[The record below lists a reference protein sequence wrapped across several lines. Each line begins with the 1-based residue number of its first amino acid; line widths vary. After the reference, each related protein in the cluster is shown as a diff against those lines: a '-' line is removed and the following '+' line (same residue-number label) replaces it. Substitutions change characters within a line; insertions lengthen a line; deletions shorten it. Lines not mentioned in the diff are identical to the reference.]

1 MTDCRIMLRAIVGLL
16 LIAGCAGCVGMQPVD
31 APPEVLHDYIRDG
44 NLVQPGDQIVVITE
58 DGESVHIDVS
68 SVDEDFIHGHQ
79 LPAKKV
85 SVAIDEIVAM
95 RKRDAD
101 VGRTILAAG
110 GGYFVLAAAV
120 AAMVFINFVDD
131 LEEET
136 QGDGR

>member
-1 MTDCRIMLRAIVGLL
+1 MTAYDIMLRAVVALL
-16 LIAGCAGCVGMQPVD
+16 VIAACAGCMSMRPVD
-31 APPEVLHDYIRDG
+31 APPEVLRDYIRDG
-44 NLVQPGDQIVVITE
+44 VVVQPGDQIVVMTE
-58 DGESVHIDVS
+58 EGEGIHVDVS

-79 LPAKKV
+79 FPAKNV

-110 GGYFVLAAAV
+110 GGYVVLVAAI

-131 LEEET
+131 LDEET
-136 QGDGR
+136 NW